1 MNKEIHIDFRGK
13 DQSFVSSFGGESY
26 IDDFEWSE
34 YGIQIGDLSVG
45 GLTPETT
52 KRLAMTLTNH
62 LILNG
67 HRFDIVRTGEQDQ
80 VEEIIERK

>member
-1 MNKEIHIDFRGK
+1 MEKETIINLSDD
-13 DQSFVSSFGGESY
+13 DQSFVSSFGGESW
-26 IDDFEWSE
+26 DGDFEWSE
-34 YGIQIGDLSVG
+34 YGIQIADLSVS

>member
-1 MNKEIHIDFRGK
+1 MKETFVNLSGE

-34 YGIQIGDLSVG
+34 YGIQIGDISIG

-52 KRLAMTLTNH
+52 KRLAMTLINH

-80 VEEIIERK
+80 VEEIRERK